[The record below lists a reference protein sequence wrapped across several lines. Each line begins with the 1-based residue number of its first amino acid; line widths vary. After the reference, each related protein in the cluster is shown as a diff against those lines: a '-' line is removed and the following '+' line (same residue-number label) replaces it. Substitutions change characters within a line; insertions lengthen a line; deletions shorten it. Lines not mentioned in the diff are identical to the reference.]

1 MAEEIELG
9 GEGFLD
15 SPEGTKGLLAAV
27 GGPGL
32 HTGPGSGCGSGRG
45 LDRSIEGAEPVGEGE
60 VVIVEKTDIVAAGRV
75 EADVE
80 RSAASAVGN
89 PDHLER

>member
-1 MAEEIELG
+1 MAA
-9 GEGFLD
+9 D
-15 SPEGTKGLLAAV
+15 SANECPEGTKGLLAAI

-32 HTGPGSGCGSGRG
+32 HTGPGSGCGAGRG

-60 VVIVEKTDIVAAGRV
+60 VVIVEKADIVADGRV